1 MVGYSLFMGLKAGL
15 GYVHMVNQNIK
26 ALCGHQLMRPSI
38 GQKLQI
44 FAQMAHLRLCQLTPD
59 LFAIEKP
66 LSRREMQIIAW
77 AAVGKS
83 NSEIATILQISEN
96 SIDSYMRR
104 AFVKLD
110 VHNRTSAA
118 VKAISIDLI
127 RT

>member
-1 MVGYSLFMGLKAGL
+1 MKSE
-15 GYVHMVNQNIK
+15 
-26 ALCGHQLMRPSI
+26 I

-44 FAQMAHLRLCQLTPD
+44 FAQTAHLRLCQLTPD
-59 LFAIEKP
+59 LFKIEKP
-66 LSRREMQIIAW
+66 LSKREMQIIAW

-83 NSEIATILQISEN
+83 NSEIATILDISES

-104 AFVKLD
+104 VFTKLN